1 MAEFDG
7 RERKEIGLIA
17 AALSAGIGGVARVGT
32 GAAVSSRARS
42 LTVSRGPPRIPG
54 STGNPIIDAQ
64 VERQESLKLG
74 KSLQRELVRN
84 EAQRRLEGLKARAVQ
99 NVQRGRR
106 LRLTVRAGIRRR
118 VVSAAG
124 RVPIVGQALTAN
136 LATAA
141 GAAAAGG
148 TVVAAVAALL
158 VRFQLNMLRVTRE
171 AIDAEVKARGLLTR
185 GALHRESTANR
196 ADGVIASWRRWSV
209 DKMNVVGRAF
219 AFNKRLAGAFME
231 GFSGSTAYHEA
242 TRAFWESNLELHPVV
257 EDRLLLMRNRFDR
270 QVQEGTFYGGWKTGS
285 SEGPG
290 G

>member
-7 RERKEIGLIA
+7 RERKEIGIIA
-17 AALSAGIGGVARVGT
+17 AALSAGVTGVARA
-32 GAAVSSRARS
+32 GAGPAVRARVRAVE
-42 LTVSRGPPRIPG
+42 VSRRPPRIPG

-64 VERQESLKLG
+64 VERQEALTLG
-74 KSLQRELVRN
+74 KGLRREMARN
-84 EAQRRLEGLKARAVQ
+84 EAQRRLEVLKAQAVQ
-99 NVQRGRR
+99 GVQRGRR
-106 LRLTVRAGIRRR
+106 FRQAIRGGIRQRI
-118 VVSAAG
+118 VGVAG
-124 RVPIVGQALTAN
+124 RVPVAGRLLTLN
-136 LATAA
+136 LATAG
-141 GAAAAGG
+141 GAAAAGA

-171 AIDAEVKARGLLTR
+171 AIDAEVQARGLLTR
-185 GALHRESTANR
+185 GALHRESTGNR

-219 AFNKRLAGAFME
+219 AFNKRLAGALME
-231 GFSGSTAYHEA
+231 GFSGSTAYNEA
-242 TRAFWESNLELHPVV
+242 TRAYWESNLELHPVV